1 MGTNT
6 PGTAGT
12 PRPGLPH
19 PTVWVAALLVPFV
32 DYLLH
37 QQGAL
42 MLATVLGYVG
52 YRSWHLRGAVPYS
65 LKPTA
70 TPADSSSA
78 NLR

>member
-1 MGTNT
+1 M
-6 PGTAGT
+6 
-12 PRPGLPH
+12 PH
-19 PTVWVAALLVPFV
+19 PAVWVAALLVPFV

-52 YRSWHLRGAVPYS
+52 YRSWHLRGAVRTR

-70 TPADSSSA
+70 TLADSSSA